1 MLSKGSRRRT
11 RVCAY
16 TVYSPG
22 RVLIVKILAVVVG
35 CPPVCVFVF
44 FVLGV
49 LRTGRGCKLQATQL
63 SCPLSAKKR
72 TYNKIFV
79 CNAETLLFLL
89 FGVFFE
95 SRTHR

>member
-44 FVLGV
+44 FVLGAAAQPQGEGASYKRLNSHV
-49 LRTGRGCKLQATQL
+49 RSL
-63 SCPLSAKKR
+63 KK
-72 TYNKIFV
+72 KDV
-79 CNAETLLFLL
+79 
-89 FGVFFE
+89 
-95 SRTHR
+95 

>member
-35 CPPVCVFVF
+35 CARGPGQI
-44 FVLGV
+44 LGHRC
-49 LRTGRGCKLQATQL
+49 LRLRQPSDISLYHGL
-63 SCPLSAKKR
+63 SLYSHPGPYQRAPR
-72 TYNKIFV
+72 RRAAIG
-79 CNAETLLFLL
+79 A
-89 FGVFFE
+89 
-95 SRTHR
+95 